1 MLLLYMPFLFHFNHL
16 KICSWAMI
24 LVIFWVVGIKGG
36 GGGGESIVT
45 RRVFKIPLQKGWG
58 FYFNG
63 QAHFWEIV
71 AHAYPPKQH
80 TVVGCMH

>member
-1 MLLLYMPFLFHFNHL
+1 MLMGDDFSHLL
-16 KICSWAMI
+16 
-24 LVIFWVVGIKGG
+24 GG
-36 GGGGESIVT
+36 WDQGRRGGGGESIVT

>member
-1 MLLLYMPFLFHFNHL
+1 MLMGDDFSHLLGG
-16 KICSWAMI
+16 WDQ
-24 LVIFWVVGIKGG
+24 GRRG